1 MTLRTLITLPRML
14 RHGSAVGADL
24 PPDTAVVLDPP
35 APELRGA
42 LIAAAAG
49 DHRPARDLLAATRL
63 GGEWERRGSWVP
75 RLAASAL
82 HSPGWLDD
90 WLAAEPENPDATLVK
105 ADLCVKQA
113 WEIRTAARAKDVA
126 QDQFQAFF
134 ALLDD
139 AVPVIGA
146 AAELNPTDPVPWQLA
161 LTHATGSQAPREV
174 FDAYWAEA
182 VERAPHHYGCHA
194 AALQY
199 LCDKW
204 HGSHEEMFDFA
215 ERAARGALPGSQ
227 LHALPLLAAVEY
239 DVVANANVTSGDQR
253 IPRARIEAAIERAL
267 KLSAGYPPGDPE
279 AAGVRNQLALMLI
292 LAGRHEESLEQF
304 RALGVHATELPWAYF
319 GDARR
324 EFLDFRTGVRMHV
337 AARIP
342 FFSAPKPAPRTRG
355 ADHTPRSLAL
365 VKAPPHKVAE
375 AALICGVPLRIAP
388 AAEGISYVEVAAEA
402 AEAAD
407 AAPGGRA
414 ALLGEERLTS
424 AADNFTTGERWP
436 ALVLRRTADRYGVTL
451 VQRGKTLA
459 DHEWD
464 PAAPVPDHATAAATA
479 RALAAVY
486 GIDDIRPLTSLLRG
500 SDAPDRRQ
508 SGLVAALG
516 LPPLPAAFGER
527 DEVLTEV
534 PGAQVLARHG
544 FFAGL
549 RRVLTVGN
557 GHRAAAFRP
566 QPALPRPVVPR
577 PRGWW
582 TLRLLGVLLFLPTT
596 AYAWWAPDVG
606 HLRAVL
612 ASVAT
617 LYLGG
622 QLTRAW
628 RQRTRAPRAA
638 AHVTEPTAHGA
649 PAPPTM
655 DA

>member
-14 RHGSAVGADL
+14 RHGSTVGADL
-24 PPDTAVVLDPP
+24 PPDAAVVLDPP

-42 LIAAAAG
+42 LVAAAAG
-49 DHRPARDLLAATRL
+49 DHRPARELLAATRL

-90 WLAAEPENPDATLVK
+90 WLAADPENPDAALVK

-113 WEIRTAARAKDVA
+113 WEIRTAARAKDVS

-161 LTHATGSQAPREV
+161 LTHATGSQAPREI

-215 ERAARGALPGSQ
+215 EAAARGALPGSQ

-239 DVVANANVTSGDQR
+239 EVVANGTSDGTSDRTQVPRSR
-253 IPRARIEAAIERAL
+253 IDAAIERAL
-267 KLSAGYPPGDPE
+267 DLSSGYPPGDPE
-279 AAGVRNQLALMLI
+279 VAGVRNHLALMLI

-304 RALGVHATELPWAYF
+304 RAVGVHATELPWSYF
-319 GDARR
+319 GDARQ

-342 FFSAPKPAPRTRG
+342 FFSAPKPARRAQGPAVAG
-355 ADHTPRSLAL
+355 HTPRSLAL

-375 AALICGVPLRIAP
+375 AALVCGVPLRIAP
-388 AAEGISYVEVAAEA
+388 AAGDTSYVEVATEEAEA
-402 AEAAD
+402 AEAAGE
-407 AAPGGRA
+407 AAGGSRGKRA

-436 ALVLRRTADRYGVTL
+436 ALVLRRTADRYGFTL
-451 VQRGKTLA
+451 VHKGKTVA

-479 RALAAVY
+479 RALSTVY
-486 GIDDIRPLTSLLRG
+486 GIDDKRPLTALLRG
-500 SDAPDRRQ
+500 SDNPDRRQ

-516 LPPLPAAFGER
+516 LPPLPAGFGER
-527 DEVLTEV
+527 DEVLTDV
-534 PGAQVLARHG
+534 PGAQVLARRG
-544 FFAGL
+544 FLAGL
-549 RRVLTVGN
+549 GRVLTSGSA
-557 GHRAAAFRP
+557 HRPGSFPQRHP
-566 QPALPRPVVPR
+566 QPPHPMLPRPR
-577 PRGWW
+577 SWW
-582 TLRLLGVLLFLPTT
+582 AVRVAGVLLFVPTT
-596 AYAWWAPDVG
+596 AYAWWDPDVG
-606 HLRAVL
+606 DLRAVL
-612 ASVAT
+612 ATVAT

-622 QLTRAW
+622 QLARAW
-628 RQRTRAPRAA
+628 RQRARGPRA
-638 AHVTEPTAHGA
+638 TA
-649 PAPPTM
+649 T
-655 DA
+655 